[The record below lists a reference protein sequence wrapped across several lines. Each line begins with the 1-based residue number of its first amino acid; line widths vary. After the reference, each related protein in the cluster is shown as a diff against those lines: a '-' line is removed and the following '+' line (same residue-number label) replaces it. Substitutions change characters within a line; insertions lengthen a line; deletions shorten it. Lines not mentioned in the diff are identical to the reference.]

1 MSSFVKKLEVAA
13 NIAIIITALLLS
25 VVLAKHYLVNG
36 SEHTLK
42 EGITD
47 SSERNITGKKIA
59 LPDIDWKNNKRTLLL
74 ALSTTCHFCTDSSPF
89 YVRLTKEARSAHLIA
104 VFPQSTAD
112 GRQYLNRH
120 GVGIEDVHQSTLGS
134 LGVQGTP
141 TLILVDDKGV
151 VLNSWVGKLPADKEA
166 EVLSQLE

>member
-36 SEHTLK
+36 SEQTLK

-47 SSERNITGKKIA
+47 SGEQNITGKKVA
-59 LPDIDWKNNKRTLLL
+59 LHDIDWKNNKRTLLL

-89 YVRLTKEARSAHLIA
+89 YVRLTKVAKSAHLIA
-104 VFPQSTAD
+104 VFPQSTED
-112 GRQYLNRH
+112 GKQYLNSH
-120 GVGIEDVHQSTLGS
+120 GVGIEDVHQSTMGS

-151 VLNSWVGKLPADKEA
+151 VLNSWVGKLPADREA

>member
-1 MSSFVKKLEVAA
+1 MSSFVKRLEVAA

-25 VVLAKHYLVNG
+25 AVLAKHYLVHG
-36 SEHTLK
+36 SEQTFK

-47 SSERNITGKKIA
+47 SSEQNITGKKVA
-59 LPDIDWKNNKRTLLL
+59 LRDVDWKNNKRTLLL
-74 ALSTTCHFCTDSSPF
+74 ALSTACHFCTDSSPF
-89 YVRLTKEARSAHLIA
+89 YVRLTKEARHAHLIA
-104 VFPQSTAD
+104 VFPQSTED
-112 GRQYLNRH
+112 GKQYLNRL